1 LVDIVNYIVRE
12 TGMTT
17 SKNVPETIF
26 SLTRSYRG
34 AIKKAINANELGLN
48 GMIVRC
54 LHIIQDSPQC
64 TANTIVTRMGRDKAQ
79 IARLVKEMIASDL
92 ISKHPNPEDK
102 RSQLLALSLQG
113 KSLMEQIQVAETEI
127 DKQMR
132 VGLTDE
138 EVETFQRVASAM
150 ANNLRNMK

>member
-1 LVDIVNYIVRE
+1 
-12 TGMTT
+12 MTT

-150 ANNLRNMK
+150 ANNLRNTK